1 MKLASRKKN
10 NVRLSMLYLLTALF
24 LSGNSVQAKPVQAG
38 HVEVELISENSSIA
52 PGEPFWVAIRL
63 RMDDD
68 WHINWSNP
76 GDFGLAPTIV
86 WQLPAGFT
94 AGEIEWPVPERLI
107 FSPFVGYGYEGEKI
121 LPVKISPPKSV
132 LSGSEIRIEAAADW
146 VVCGEVCIPGGAKLS
161 LQLNVVESS
170 PLPDKNW
177 AHFFDSFRKAAPQ
190 VDSSYR
196 VISKL
201 TENALYISVARNSSD
216 NMQID
221 SLIFYPEFNGLIKN
235 AASQKLSKNES
246 GYVLKIERDPLG
258 VSPPERLQGIMVL
271 RKNNDSKT
279 IKTNFKFDVLLEK
292 K

>member
-1 MKLASRKKN
+1 MKLPSRKKN

-216 NMQID
+216 KMQID

-235 AASQKLSKNES
+235 AASQKLSKDES

-258 VSPPERLQGIMVL
+258 VSPPERLKGIMVL

>member
-1 MKLASRKKN
+1 MKLPTRKKN

-24 LSGNSVQAKPVQAG
+24 LSGNSVQAKPVQTG

-52 PGEPFWVAIRL
+52 PGQAFWVAIRL

-107 FSPFVGYGYEGEKI
+107 FPPFVGYGYEGEKI

-161 LQLNVVESS
+161 LQLNVIESS

-177 AHFFDSFRKAAPQ
+177 AHFFDSFKKAAPQ
-190 VDSSYR
+190 VDSSYI
-196 VISKL
+196 VSSKL
-201 TENALYISVARNSSD
+201 TEDALYILVARNSSD

-221 SLIFYPEFNGLIKN
+221 SLIFYPKFNGLIKN
-235 AASQKLSKNES
+235 AASQKLSKDES

-271 RKNNDSKT
+271 RKNDDSKT